1 MSKVIDKRSLAIK
14 IMISLFVLAIGISL
28 VLGIRNC
35 QKKNAQ
41 ADNTG
46 TITITI
52 ENLAGDTVTR
62 KIEFDKEYSM
72 MDILTMTY
80 GYNLKTDTT
89 SLGIRLLGI
98 SDKDEY
104 GNEVTLD
111 TDFKTSY
118 IAIYVDGKYSSK
130 GISLIEPVDGMVL
143 LLKETKI

>member
-1 MSKVIDKRSLAIK
+1 MSKVNSSRSLAIK
-14 IMISLFVLAIGISL
+14 IIITLLVLAIGISL
-28 VLGIRNC
+28 VLGIRSC
-35 QKKNAQ
+35 QKKRALST
-41 ADNTG
+41 NTG

-52 ENLAGDTVTR
+52 ENLEGTSVSR

-98 SDKDEY
+98 SDKDDN